1 MKHKLN
7 TIKVVLP
14 IILITFFMNGC
25 LITEV
30 VQSLAVEAGGTF
42 TATITVTDMTG
53 DATAHPG
60 ALAVL
65 VPADWEFESGTY
77 DSEVGT
83 GDLLLDE
90 TDPPVYGDL
99 DATIPPPEGMKWV
112 RLVSDAEYAHGDN
125 VTHEATVNFTVGQTE
140 GDFEIGYMVTKNS
153 PDLLGMLNVLDEDNG
168 NAWADSSM
176 NHACTVTP
184 ATDIDDDFVTY
195 DYALQQNYP
204 NPFNPTT
211 AISFNLA
218 EAQHVTLKVY
228 DALGNEVTTLMNG
241 MANAGKTVVN
251 FNARNLA
258 SGTYIYKLETESF
271 VQSRKMV
278 LLK

>member
-14 IILITFFMNGC
+14 ILLITFFLNGC

-30 VQSLAVEAGGTF
+30 VQSLLVEVGGMF
-42 TATITVTDMTG
+42 TATITVTDITA
-53 DATAHPG
+53 DANANVG

-65 VPADWEFESGTY
+65 VPSDWEFYSGTY
-77 DSEVGT
+77 DSDVGT
-83 GDLLLDE
+83 GDLILDE
-90 TDPPVYGDL
+90 NNPPVYGDL
-99 DATIPPPEGMKWV
+99 DGTIPPPDGMKWV
-112 RLVSDAEYAHGDN
+112 RLISDLGYAHGAN
-125 VTHEATVNFTVGQTE
+125 VTHEATVNFIVGQTT

-153 PDLLGMLNVLDEDNG
+153 ADLLAAINTTEEDSDA
-168 NAWADSSM
+168 AWADSSM
-176 NHACTVTP
+176 NHKCSVEP
-184 ATDIDDDFVTY
+184 ATAVDDNFVTY

-218 EAQHVTLKVY
+218 KSQHVTLKVY

-241 MANAGKTVVN
+241 MANAGQTVVN
-251 FNARNLA
+251 FNAKNLA